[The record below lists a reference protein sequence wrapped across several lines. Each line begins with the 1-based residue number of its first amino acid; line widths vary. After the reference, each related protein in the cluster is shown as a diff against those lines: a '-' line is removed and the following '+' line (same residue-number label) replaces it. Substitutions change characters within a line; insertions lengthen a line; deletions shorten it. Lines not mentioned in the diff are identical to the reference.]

1 MSIKIIGALSSSN
14 DILSDLLVSK
24 YKDEYNLKAFE
35 GFKLNMLNNIYLNIK
50 FLMSGTGITPVISS
64 GFRTPKINKLDG
76 GSSTSQHLYFEAMD
90 LHFYK
95 NGKRITGVDNMKEIA
110 NIIDEMFEDIIQQM
124 FWYDWGIHIGIATSR
139 KRLKKVRGAR

>member
-1 MSIKIIGALSSSN
+1 MIKITGKSERLSSIYSY
-14 DILSDLLVSK
+14 LLVSNYDDTYELTTKDIYKLTRLEDLFFQISK
-24 YKDEYNLKAFE
+24 YVTTKKD
-35 GFKLNMLNNIYLNIK
+35 ITIK
-50 FLMSGTGITPVISS
+50 VSS
-64 GFRTPKINKLDG
+64 GFRTKKINKLAG

-95 NGKRITGVDNMKEIA
+95 KGKEITGVENMKEIA
-110 NIIDEMFEDIIQQM
+110 SIIDEMFEDMIQQM